1 MTRPRFESPEA
12 AEAAFYEALEHADV
26 EAMMEVW
33 AADEEIV
40 CVHPGGS
47 RLVGRIE
54 VREAWRQIFM
64 NGTRLHFRIDGIEQ
78 LRTASVSVH
87 NVMEHISV
95 EGDPRAID
103 PVLATNVYVLGE
115 GGWHLW
121 LHHAAA
127 LPAVAEADGPKDQTP
142 TLH

>member
-1 MTRPRFESPEA
+1 MTRARFETPEDA
-12 AEAAFYEALEHADV
+12 QAAFYEALEHADV

-33 AADEEIV
+33 SPDEEIV

-54 VREAWRQIFM
+54 VREAWRQIFVT
-64 NGTRLHFRIDGIEQ
+64 GTRLKFRIDGVEQ
-78 LRTASVSVH
+78 VRAATVSIH
-87 NVMEHISV
+87 NVIERIAV

-103 PVLATNVYVLGE
+103 PVLATNVYVLSDD
-115 GGWHLW
+115 GWHLW
-121 LHHAAA
+121 LHHAGTLPSIAETDA
-127 LPAVAEADGPKDQTP
+127 LDTRTP